1 MDATLELEL
10 DPVPSPSNQEYKS
23 RPGALIWFFRKSRD
37 NWKSKYMAAKATIKS
52 HQNRVADV
60 SKSRDQW
67 RSKAEQAGEQR
78 ARLEAENAQLRAQ
91 IADKDQ
97 KKRTKPLVP

>member
-1 MDATLELEL
+1 MDATLESEW
-10 DPVPSPSNQEYKS
+10 DVVSSPSYQEYRS

-37 NWKSKYMAAKATIKS
+37 NWKRKYMAAKATIKG
-52 HQNRVADV
+52 HQNRAADV
-60 SKSRDQW
+60 TKSRDQW

-91 IADKDQ
+91 IADKDP